1 MFTKSSRYNGI
12 KQVEDFAANGRKVK
26 AVSLRRIYLIEGQL
40 TNAKGNDRLDIIA
53 SDKYGDST
61 MFWHIADA
69 NTELQANNLVKMD
82 KKVKTFVVPVT

>member
-12 KQVEDFAANGRKVK
+12 KYVERFTDDGHKVN
-26 AVSLRRIYLIEGQL
+26 AVFLRRILLLEGEL

-53 SDKYGDST
+53 LDKYNDPT

-69 NTELQANNLVKMD
+69 NTELQANDLVKRTRT
-82 KKVKTFVVPVT
+82 VKTFMVPQS